1 MNSQVENDRIY
12 EPLSEITSAAG
23 TSPGGG
29 ELGSASASLATD
41 PGRNRRLAQPSA
53 ARSIPGL
60 RRR

>member
-1 MNSQVENDRIY
+1 MNSRVENDRIC

-23 TSPGGG
+23 TSPGG

-53 ARSIPGL
+53 ARSIPAL